1 MKPYVIILII
11 LCFPSCRSN
20 RNVDRT
26 MQEESKVETV
36 ESTHSKDS
44 SHVVREFEG
53 SNTKITNEQRY
64 IRTTQFNP
72 DGSIRCLR
80 EEWRGIGSIE
90 LADGRGR
97 SSEVSVSEQKTDS
110 TYKRELKK
118 VGFEKLKSFTDTRP
132 VQGSEWL
139 WILLAVGI
147 IGLGIFLIKKFV
159 IK

>member
-11 LCFPSCRSN
+11 LCFLGCRSN

-53 SNTKITNEQRY
+53 SNTKITNEQQY
-64 IRTTQFNP
+64 IRTTQFNS
-72 DGSIRCLR
+72 DGSIRSLH
-80 EEWRGIGSIE
+80 EEWRGIESLE

-97 SSEVSVSEQKTDS
+97 SSEVSVNEQKTDS
-110 TYKRELKK
+110 AYKRELKK
-118 VGFEKLKSFTDTRP
+118 IEFEKLKSFTDTRP
-132 VQGSEWL
+132 VQGFEWL
-139 WILLAVGI
+139 WILLAVSLL
-147 IGLGIFLIKKFV
+147 GLGAFIIKKFV
-159 IK
+159 LR

>member
-11 LCFPSCRSN
+11 LCFLGCCSN

-26 MQEESKVETV
+26 MQEESKVEAV

-80 EEWRGIGSIE
+80 EEWRGTGSLE

-97 SSEVSVSEQKTDS
+97 SSAVSVSEQKSDS
-110 TYKRELKK
+110 TYKKELKK
-118 VGFEKLKSFTDTRP
+118 IEFEKLKSFTDTRP
-132 VQGSEWL
+132 VQGFEWL
-139 WILLAVGI
+139 WIALIVGCL
-147 IGLGIFLIKKFV
+147 GLSIFHLKKFV
-159 IK
+159 K